1 MAIAE
6 SSISTAISDADLQQ
20 IWSWNRSVPNAV
32 ARPVHEIFQDQ
43 VRQRPGAPAICA
55 WDGDLT
61 YDQLDRLSTRV
72 AHHLQS
78 HGVGPNVVVPI
89 FFEKSMWTPVCQL
102 AIMKAGGACAA
113 LDTTQAKEVLATII
127 ETINPVLVGCSPSNQ
142 QLVSDICGDCHVLVV
157 NESMVKELPDPLTS
171 LAIVHPSNMLYLIF
185 TSGTTGKP
193 KGVVISHTNVSSGL
207 HFNNTEQ
214 GFHATSRVLDFA
226 SYAFDVSYTNLLG
239 SLTSGACLCIPSEQV
254 RTSLTLL
261 DRYIAE
267 QKIDH
272 ADMTPS
278 VVSAMPLSTLEN
290 LDMLIVG
297 GETLPVDQAKLWSSH
312 VRLIQTYGP
321 AECTITTTVVDI
333 EGDEH
338 LGYLGP
344 TYGLNPW
351 IVQDGED
358 TADGEPTL
366 APIGSIGELWLEG
379 PLVGQGYFNEPG
391 KTAAAFVQD
400 PPFLALGHP
409 KLAIPGRS
417 GKLYRTGDLV
427 RYNSDG
433 TLTFVSRR
441 DTQVKI
447 RGQRVELSNVEDN
460 ARKHLQRLGLV
471 DAQVVAE
478 AITPLNSIR
487 KILALFLK
495 ISQPTQPIILEGQAK
510 ETTRISAAV
519 ATLESRLSESLP
531 AYEVPSVY
539 IPINTIPVT
548 ATGKADR
555 RKLRSSFE
563 VHTLRELA
571 ALNPLFSASASQ
583 RRLPSTDTERALAF
597 LWSQVLSVDESEIG
611 LDDSFLRMGGDS
623 LLAMKLV
630 GLARE
635 CSALSFTSADI
646 LKHPQ
651 LEQLAQVVQHRD
663 VDDGELEGVAVE
675 PFSLLG
681 PSSWQEQHI
690 GSAIKLAARQCGL
703 DEHQIQ
709 DIFPCTPLQEG
720 LIALT
725 TRNPGDYVAH
735 WVIDLCPTTDTA
747 RLQRAWQRLVMSLPI
762 LRTRIINLPHHGG
775 LMQVVVDEQ
784 PSWTDTTSY
793 AGFDTPPEDTSK
805 SSLGPRKKE
814 MGLGMPLLQYQLRS
828 TMNGACFSVIIHHAL
843 YDGYS
848 VPLLFELLEKAY
860 ADESG
865 QSLRVSQPLQ
875 FQKFVKY
882 SVLGADKG
890 EAAAFWVAQYA
901 DSTAPL
907 FPSLP
912 APDYQVRVNQTL
924 RQTVGLEWPR
934 LDATPST
941 VIWAAWAI
949 LVAQFSASKDV
960 NFGVTL
966 SGRQTHGATIPR
978 VDRMVGPTIATVPV
992 RLMLDYSKSVAE
1004 FLGAVQAKASD
1015 LVCHEQTGLQNIKKY
1030 LPADMK
1036 DGADFQSLVV
1046 VQPKADDDENLPCK
1060 NLFKQTID
1068 EIEDRDDMVG
1078 AFDSY
1083 ALNLI
1088 CSLQDGGVALE
1099 LNYDDRIVDALQA
1112 GRIMGQLRHVLEELC
1127 APQNIRLDGK
1137 PLNEI
1142 GLVHSDDV
1150 RQLWVWNRNI
1160 PLASTRPIHDLIAQ
1174 TVRRNPD
1181 ALAVCAWDGNLTY
1194 LELDLLSTRL
1204 ARLLVAQAGVGSK
1217 PGMIVP
1223 LFFEKTLWMPVAML
1237 AVMKAGGASVAID
1250 VNQPEKRQALI
1261 IRTVRPD
1268 VVLASASAKS
1278 LAARVCDCRV
1288 MIADNANIHHDQP
1301 DAANIDLAV
1310 VDPINILYLIFTS
1323 GTTGKPK
1330 GVMVS
1335 HGNMSSAVH
1344 HQKHLYGYDSQ
1355 ARVFDF
1361 SSYAFDA
1368 AWLNFVVT
1376 SVAGACLCIPNDHD
1390 RQNDIAGS
1398 IARFKATHVDITASV
1413 AKSLPIETIRSLRWL
1428 TLGGEAVR
1436 FEDAKQWA
1444 AQNTTVINMYGPS
1457 ECSPSATIATIDDM
1471 RSFPGS
1477 IGRGYG
1483 LNTWITDPDNFHSL
1497 LPIGCVGELLLEGPL
1512 VGPGYLHDPEKTEKA
1527 FINDPRWL
1535 VRGDGPDFP
1544 GRTGRLYR
1552 TGDLVRYNLDGT
1564 LSFMGRADSQVK
1576 INGQRVEP
1584 SEIEGALRRAVP
1596 ETLAISIAVEMV
1608 KPAGSN
1614 KAMLVAF
1621 FDIGTVPT
1629 AGSGTTEHDDARER
1643 KEALNQIV
1651 RETIAKQ
1658 LPRYMI
1664 PSALLLI
1671 RRFPMT
1677 VSLKT
1682 DRRKLRRLIE
1692 AMTNSQIMALDPL
1705 REEPEDLSTDTEHVM
1720 AALWA
1725 SILKIPTAE
1734 IAANDSFLQLGGDSI
1749 MAMKLVSHASEHS
1762 LSFTVAD
1769 VLRSPRLKELSAIAA
1784 TTTSADQDLPI
1795 EPFSLMGP
1803 SFHQREAIA
1812 TVAGLLEA
1820 DASRIQDIFPCT
1832 PLQEGFLALSA
1843 KSSGKGDYIARYDFN
1858 LREDVEV
1865 GRFQRAWEHVLQR
1878 LPILRTKIV
1887 PLSGHGLVQVVVD
1900 ERPKWIDGDAAD
1912 RSGESNP
1919 LMAEMGLCTSLL
1931 RFALSRYDAS
1941 SGSKGLTFTLCMS
1954 HALYDGW
1961 SLPLVFEALVQ
1972 AYRDLTPLP
1981 PSSLSSLPSVSFSQF
1996 PSFQGFVKHVL
2007 NIDSREAQAFWTKQF
2022 DGLSAPIF
2030 PALTNL
2036 SPDYQVR
2043 PNRSTVKDLHIQW
2056 NKMQADVTASTMLL
2070 AAWSMVTMQ
2079 YTNSPDV
2086 IFGLTLSGRQAA
2098 VPQIERIVGPT
2109 IATIPLRVQVTNTK
2123 KVDQFLLALQAQ
2135 VVGVGRYEQTGLQRI
2150 QKMSAEAH
2158 QACQFQSIVVV
2169 QPEEREQLG
2178 AGLFADAFEP
2188 EDESADVGS
2197 FDSYAL
2203 NLICSLRGDGVKL
2216 SLIYDDKALDQDR
2229 AEGLLG
2235 QLAHILEQLTLRDNL
2250 ERPVNELCTTQPSHL
2265 HKIWT
2270 WNAHVPETF
2279 REPVHSIFAEMVRKY
2294 PSRSAVDAWDGQ
2306 LSYHELDRLST
2317 RLAHKL
2323 ISMGVRRDVIVPLCF
2338 EKSKLTTVCMLA
2350 VMKAGG
2356 ASVTLDVVAQPEERL
2371 RTMVHTVNPVVAL
2384 CSVAQQQLAQKICG
2398 GEVSILEVSENIV
2411 ESIPEHNVLLPEVDP
2426 DSILYIVF
2434 TSGTT
2439 GVPKGVTIT
2448 HSNFSSAIRHQHVAM
2463 GRGISSRVS
2472 DFASYAFDA
2481 SWNNSLHT
2489 LANGG
2494 CLCIP
2499 SDAART
2505 NGLAEHIEEQRVNDI
2520 DITPSVAATL
2530 PFETLKRLK
2539 TMLVGGEGLSD
2550 DYAALWKGITALK
2563 NVYGP
2568 AECTPTATIWD
2579 VGAQDMPPNC
2589 LGRGIGLNTWV
2600 VQGDNSEVTQ
2610 LAPIGTVGELW
2621 LEGPLVG
2628 RGYFGDADKT
2638 RAAFV
2643 HDPPWLLQGGGLEYP
2658 GRRGRLYRTG
2668 DLVYYN
2674 SNGTLTFVSRK
2685 DEQVKIRGQRVE
2697 LGDVE
2702 HHARQCLQ
2710 KYYPEARLIA
2720 EAAKPRDS
2728 KDSRLVMFL
2737 AADGSA
2743 ERLAASAN
2751 PSDLVDANGDVN
2763 LVATLEEQLP
2773 GLVPGYAVPSLYIHV
2788 HKIPLG
2794 PTGKADR
2801 KKLRQIV
2808 SALGP
2813 DDLARL
2819 VPSRLP
2825 VRAPT
2830 TAVGLELRELWAES
2844 LDMSADDIGC
2854 DDDFMRLGG
2863 DSIKVMILVRR
2874 IKQTFSV
2881 SLGVDRF
2888 LQSKTL
2894 DSLGKEIVK
2903 LQQAG
2908 TTKDGFE
2915 ADVTP
2920 ILGDVRDLL
2929 KEVQALPRGEI
2940 AVKPARAFPRR
2951 VLLTGAT
2958 GYLGTIILHKLLSN
2972 RAIERVVVL
2981 VRAFSVEKAWRRVI
2995 DTAVRA
3001 KWWDDKFLERVS
3013 VWLGDLGKPRLGLDP
3028 SCWKALAGASDS
3040 DDSQYIEGIV
3050 HNGAAVDW
3058 LGTYD
3063 SLRAVNVASTH
3074 ELLGVAR
3081 TSPSLLRLVY
3091 VSTSP
3096 DLDIERKFSTEEA
3109 LRNELSI
3116 TGGYGQSKMV
3126 AEYLLLRAVSH
3137 QIVSR
3142 DRICVM
3148 KPGFI
3153 IGDSPQGI
3161 ANVDDYLWR
3170 IVAGSITIGSY
3181 PMESANSWI
3190 HMASCGNLASIVEEN
3205 LFSPR
3210 AVGDK
3215 APWTHTLWGAL
3226 NPARFWKTLT
3236 MASCGCFAS
3245 MLKGSHASSMA
3256 DQIDER
3262 PLTRAIWSGLDP
3274 VRFWKAVNSVLSVPL
3289 KENSVTGWRD
3299 EIQARLTDLGQ
3310 NHPMFAVQG
3319 FLDDDDEAILGG
3331 ERTDENADTD
3341 SKRMSEVEAAVR
3353 SNVKYLMEIGYFS
3366 QDGPSKDIFTR
3377 QAKA

>member
-1 MAIAE
+1 MSITE
-6 SSISTAISDADLQQ
+6 SSMSTTAAAHDADLEQ
-20 IWSWNRSVPNAV
+20 IWSWNRTVSETV

-43 VRQRPGAPAICA
+43 
-55 WDGDLT
+55 
-61 YDQLDRLSTRV
+61 LDRLSTKL

-78 HGVGPNVVVPI
+78 HGVGPNVVVPL

-113 LDTTQAKEVLATII
+113 LDTTQTKEVLAAII
-127 ETINPVLVGCSPSNQ
+127 ETISPIVVGCSPSNR

-157 NESMVKELPDPLTS
+157 DAYLVDGLSDALSS
-171 LAIVHPSNMLYLIF
+171 LATVHPSTMLYLIF

-193 KGVVISHTNVSSGL
+193 KGVVISHANISSGL
-207 HFNNTEQ
+207 HYNNAEQ
-214 GFHATSRVLDFA
+214 GFHAKSRVLDFA
-226 SYAFDVSYTNLLG
+226 SCAFDVSYTNLLG

-254 RTSLTLL
+254 RSSLALL
-261 DRYIAE
+261 DQYIAE
-267 QKIDH
+267 QKINH

-278 VVSAMPLSTLEN
+278 VVSAMPLSTLKN
-290 LDMLIVG
+290 LDVLIVG
-297 GETLPVDQAKLWSSH
+297 GETLSIDQAKLWSSH

-333 EGDEH
+333 KGDEH

-344 TYGLNPW
+344 AYGLNPW
-351 IVQDGED
+351 IIQDED
-358 TADGEPTL
+358 NAADGELTL
-366 APIGSIGELWLEG
+366 APVASIGELWLEG
-379 PLVGQGYFNEPG
+379 PLVGQGYLNDPG
-391 KTAAAFVQD
+391 KTAEAFVQD
-400 PPFLALGHP
+400 PAFLTRGYP
-409 KLAIPGRS
+409 KLGIPGRR
-417 GKLYRTGDLV
+417 GRLYRTGDLV

-433 TLTFVSRR
+433 SLTFISRR

-460 ARKHLQRLGLV
+460 ARRYLQGLGLV

-487 KILALFLK
+487 KILALFLR
-495 ISQPTQPIILEGQAK
+495 ISRPTQPIILEGQA
-510 ETTRISAAV
+510 EERTRIWAAA
-519 ATLESRLSESLP
+519 ATLESRLPESLP

-539 IPINTIPVT
+539 IPIDTVPAT

-555 RKLRSSFE
+555 RKLRSIFE
-563 VHTLRELA
+563 VHTIRELA
-571 ALNPLFSASASQ
+571 ALSPLVSVSASQ
-583 RRLPSTDTERALAF
+583 RRLPSSDTERALAF
-597 LWSQVLSVDESEIG
+597 LWSQVLPVDESEIG

-635 CSALSFTSADI
+635 RSALSFTSADL

-651 LEQLAQVVQHRD
+651 LEQLAQVVKHRG
-663 VDDGELEGVAVE
+663 VDDGELEEEAVVE
-675 PFSLLG
+675 PFSLLA
-681 PSSWQEQHI
+681 PSSWHEQPI
-690 GSAIKLAARQCGL
+690 SSAVELAARQCGL
-703 DEHQIQ
+703 DKHQIQ

-720 LIALT
+720 LMALT
-725 TRNPGDYVAH
+725 ARNPGDYVAH
-735 WVIDLCPTTDTA
+735 WVIDLCITTDTA
-747 RLQRAWQRLVMSLPI
+747 RLQRAWQSLVMFLPI
-762 LRTRIINLPHHGG
+762 LRTRIVDLPHHGG
-775 LMQVVVDEQ
+775 LMQVIVDEQ

-805 SSLGPRKKE
+805 SSLGSRKEE
-814 MGLGMPLLQYQLRS
+814 MGLGTPLLQYQLRS
-828 TMNGACFSVIIHHAL
+828 TMQGACLSVIIHHAL

-860 ADESG
+860 ADEGG
-865 QSLRVSQPLQ
+865 QLPRGGQPPP
-875 FQKFVKY
+875 FQSFVKF
-882 SVLGADKG
+882 SVVGVDKE
-890 EAAAFWVAQYA
+890 EAAAFWAAQLA
-901 DSTAPL
+901 DSTALL

-912 APDYQVRVNQTL
+912 APDYQVQVNQTL
-924 RQTVGLEWPR
+924 RQTVELEWPQ

-941 VIWAAWAI
+941 IIWAAWAI
-949 LVAQFSASKDV
+949 VVAQFSSSKDV
-960 NFGVTL
+960 IFGVTL
-966 SGRQTHGATIPR
+966 SGRQSHKATISR
-978 VDRMVGPTIATVPV
+978 VGRMVGPTIATVPV
-992 RLMLDYSKSVAE
+992 RLMLDYSKTVAE
-1004 FLGAVQAKASD
+1004 IARAVQAKAVD
-1015 LVCHEQTGLQNIKKY
+1015 LVRHEQTGLQNIKQY
-1030 LPADMK
+1030 LPVDMK
-1036 DGADFQSLVV
+1036 DAADFQSLIV
-1046 VQPKADDDENLPCK
+1046 VQPKADDYGNLPCR
-1060 NLFKQTID
+1060 NLFKQTVN

-1078 AFDSY
+1078 AFDTY

-1099 LNYDDRIVDALQA
+1099 LNYDDKVVDTLQA
-1112 GRIMGQLRHVLEELC
+1112 GRIMGQFKHVLEELC
-1127 APQNIRLDGK
+1127 ASRNNRLDGK

-1142 GLVHSDDV
+1142 DLVHSADV
-1150 RQLWVWNRNI
+1150 RQLWAWNRNV
-1160 PLASTRPIHDLIAQ
+1160 PLASTRPIHDLITQ
-1174 TVRRNPD
+1174 TVCRNPD
-1181 ALAVCAWDGNLTY
+1181 ALAVYAWDGSLTY
-1194 LELDLLSTRL
+1194 MELDLLSTRL
-1204 ARLLVAQAGVGSK
+1204 ARLLVAQAGVGSRA
-1217 PGMIVP
+1217 GMIVP

-1250 VNQPEKRQALI
+1250 INQPEKRQAAI

-1268 VVLASASAKS
+1268 VVLASASAQS
-1278 LAARVCDCRV
+1278 LAARIGDCRV
-1288 MIADNANIHHDQP
+1288 IIADNANLHHDPP
-1301 DAANIDLAV
+1301 DAASIGLPV
-1310 VDPINILYLIFTS
+1310 VDPSSLLYLIFTS

-1335 HGNMSSAVH
+1335 HGNLSSAVH
-1344 HQKHLYGYDSQ
+1344 HQKHMYGYDSQ

-1368 AWLNFVVT
+1368 AWLNFVVS
-1376 SVAGACLCIPNDHD
+1376 SVSGACLCIPSDRD
-1390 RQNDIAGS
+1390 RQNDIVGS
-1398 IARFKATHVDITASV
+1398 IARLKATHADITASV

-1436 FEDAKQWA
+1436 FEDAEQWA
-1444 AQNTTVINMYGPS
+1444 AENTTVINMYGPS
-1457 ECSPSATIATIDDM
+1457 ECSPSATIATIEDM
-1471 RSFPGS
+1471 RCFPGS

-1512 VGPGYLHDPEKTEKA
+1512 VGPGYFHDPEKTNEA
-1527 FINDPRWL
+1527 FIEDPGWL

-1544 GRTGRLYR
+1544 GRAGRLYR
-1552 TGDLVRYNLDGT
+1552 TGDLVRYNPDGT

-1596 ETLAISIAVEMV
+1596 ETLAIGIAVEMV
-1608 KPAGSN
+1608 KPLGSN
-1614 KAMLVAF
+1614 KAMLIAF
-1621 FDIGTVPT
+1621 FDIGTGPT
-1629 AGSGTTEHDDARER
+1629 AGSDVTENDDKRQR
-1643 KEALNQIV
+1643 KAALSQIV

-1677 VSLKT
+1677 VTFKT
-1682 DRRKLRRLIE
+1682 DRWKLRRLAE
-1692 AMTNSQIMALDPL
+1692 AMTNNQIRALDPL
-1705 REEPEDLSTDTEHVM
+1705 REEPEDLSTDKEHIM

-1725 SILKIPTAE
+1725 SVLEIPKAG

-1749 MAMKLVSHASEHS
+1749 MAMKLASHAFEHS

-1784 TTTSADQDLPI
+1784 TTTLADQNPPI

-1803 SFHQREAIA
+1803 CFNQQQAIA
-1812 TVAGLLEA
+1812 IVAGLLETN
-1820 DASRIQDIFPCT
+1820 ASQIQDIFPCT

-1843 KSSGKGDYIARYDFN
+1843 KSSGNGDYVARYDLK

-1865 GRFQRAWEHVLQR
+1865 GRFKRAWDDVLQQ
-1878 LPILRTKIV
+1878 LPILRTRIV
-1887 PLSGHGLVQVVVD
+1887 PLPGHGLVQVVVD
-1900 ERPKWIDGDAAD
+1900 ERPTWIHGDAAD
-1912 RSGESNP
+1912 RSGRSNL
-1919 LMAEMGLCTSLL
+1919 LMAEMGLCTPLM
-1931 RFALSRYDAS
+1931 RFSLSRHDAS
-1941 SGSKGLTFTLCMS
+1941 SSFKEMTFTLCIS

-1961 SLPLVFEALVQ
+1961 SLPLVFESLVQ
-1972 AYRDLTPLP
+1972 AYRGSTP
-1981 PSSLSSLPSVSFSQF
+1981 SSQF
-1996 PSFQGFVKHVL
+1996 PPFQRFVKHVL
-2007 NIDSREAQAFWTKQF
+2007 NINQGKAQAFWTKQF

-2030 PALTNL
+2030 PALNNM
-2036 SPDYQVR
+2036 SSDSRIR
-2043 PNRSTVKDLHIQW
+2043 PNRTIVKDLVVQW
-2056 NKMQADVTASTMLL
+2056 KKTKTDATASTMLL
-2070 AAWSMVTMQ
+2070 AGWSVVTMQ

-2086 IFGLTLSGRQAA
+2086 IFGLTLSGRQAV
-2098 VPQIERIVGPT
+2098 VPEIERIAGPT
-2109 IATIPLRVQVTNTK
+2109 IATIPLRVRMANTE
-2123 KVDQFLLALQAQ
+2123 KVGQFVSALQAQ
-2135 VVGVGRYEQTGLQRI
+2135 VIDVGQYEQIGLQRI

-2178 AGLFADAFEP
+2178 AGLFADASEP
-2188 EDESADVGS
+2188 EDESADVGL

-2216 SLIYDDKALDQDR
+2216 SLIYDDKILDQDR
-2229 AEGLLG
+2229 AEGLIG
-2235 QLAHILEQLTLRDNL
+2235 QLAHILQQLASYDNL
-2250 ERPVNELCTTQPSHL
+2250 ERPLSELCTIQPSHL

-2270 WNAHVPETF
+2270 WNAYVPETF
-2279 REPVHSIFAEMVRKY
+2279 REPVHGIFAEMVRKY
-2294 PSRSAVDAWDGQ
+2294 PCRPAVDAWDGQ
-2306 LSYHELDRLST
+2306 LSYNELDWLST

-2323 ISMGVRRDVIVPLCF
+2323 VSMGVRRDVIVPLCF
-2338 EKSKLTTVCMLA
+2338 EKSKLSTICMLA

-2371 RTMVHTVNPVVAL
+2371 RTIVKTVSPIVAL
-2384 CSVAQQQLAQKICG
+2384 CSSAQQQLAHKICG
-2398 GEVSILEVSENIV
+2398 RNVSILVISEDIV
-2411 ESIPEHNVLLPEVDP
+2411 ESIPENNGLLPEVDP

-2463 GRGISSRVS
+2463 GRGIHSRVS

-2489 LANGG
+2489 LSNGG

-2505 NGLAEHIEEQRVNDI
+2505 GGLAEHIEEQRVNDI

-2530 PFETLKRLK
+2530 PFETLKKLK

-2550 DYAALWKGITALK
+2550 DYATLWRGITTLK

-2579 VGAQDMPPNC
+2579 VGAQGMPPNC

-2600 VQGDNSEVTQ
+2600 VQGDDSESSR
-2610 LAPIGTVGELW
+2610 LAPIGSVGELW

-2638 RAAFV
+2638 RAAFI
-2643 HDPPWLLQGGGLEYP
+2643 HDPPWLLQGGGHDCP

-2674 SNGTLTFVSRK
+2674 ANGTLTFVSRK

-2710 KYYPEARLIA
+2710 KDCPGARIIV
-2720 EAAKPRDS
+2720 EAAQPRES
-2728 KDSRLVMFL
+2728 KNSRLVVFL

-2743 ERLAASAN
+2743 DRLAANAD
-2751 PSDLVDANGDVN
+2751 PGDLVDSNGDVN
-2763 LVATLEEQLP
+2763 LVAKLEEQLP
-2773 GLVPGYAVPSLYIHV
+2773 GLIPSYAVPSLYIHL

-2794 PTGKADR
+2794 PTGKVDR
-2801 KKLRQIV
+2801 KRLRQIV

-2813 DDLARL
+2813 EDLARF

-2825 VRAPT
+2825 VRAPS
-2830 TAVGLELRELWAES
+2830 TAVGFTLRKLWAES

-2854 DDDFMRLGG
+2854 DDNFMRLGG
-2863 DSIKVMILVRR
+2863 DSIKVMVLVRE

-2881 SLGVDRF
+2881 NMGVDRF

-2894 DSLGKEIVK
+2894 DSLGDEVVK
-2903 LQQAG
+2903 LQQVDD
-2908 TTKDGFE
+2908 TKHSFK
-2915 ADVTP
+2915 ADVAP
-2920 ILGDVRDLL
+2920 ILGDVRHLL
-2929 KEVQALPRGEI
+2929 KEVQVLQRGE
-2940 AVKPARAFPRR
+2940 ASEKPARVLPRR

-2958 GYLGTIILHKLLSN
+2958 GYLGTIILHKLLSS
-2972 RAIERVVVL
+2972 RAIERVFVL
-2981 VRAFSVEKAWRRVI
+2981 VRASSVEQARQRII

-3001 KWWDDKFLERVS
+3001 KWWDDKFLGRVS
-3013 VWLGDLGKPRLGLDP
+3013 VWLGDLGKPRLGLDS
-3028 SCWKALAGASDS
+3028 SCWKALAGSIDS
-3040 DDSQYIEGIV
+3040 DDSEHIEGIV

-3081 TSPSLLRLVY
+3081 TSPSLSRLVY

-3096 DLDIERKFSTEEA
+3096 DLDIEHEVCTEED
-3109 LRNELSI
+3109 LRHELSI

-3137 QIVSR
+3137 NIVSR
-3142 DRICVM
+3142 DRICVV

-3181 PMESANSWI
+3181 PVESANAWI
-3190 HMASCGNLASIVEEN
+3190 HMATCGSLASIAKEN
-3205 LFSPR
+3205 LFWPR
-3210 AVGDK
+3210 PDLNK
-3215 APWTHTLWGAL
+3215 TPPTRTLWRAL
-3226 NPARFWKTLT
+3226 QPERFWKALT
-3236 MASCGCFAS
+3236 TAFAS
-3245 MLKGSHASSMA
+3245 IFERSRPSSPLADHA
-3256 DQIDER
+3256 DER
-3262 PLTRAIWSGLDP
+3262 PLTRPVWSGLDP
-3274 VRFWKAVNSVLSVPL
+3274 VRFWKAVNSALPVSL
-3289 KENSVTGWRD
+3289 KEDSVTEWRNKM
-3299 EIQARLTDLGQ
+3299 QARLTELGQ
-3310 NHPMFAVQG
+3310 DHPMFAVQG

-3331 ERTDENADTD
+3331 QRTDESEDT
-3341 SKRMSEVEAAVR
+3341 SSQRMSQVEAAVV

-3366 QDGPSKDIFTR
+3366 RAGPSRSIFTR
-3377 QAKA
+3377 RTKV